1 MSSFRGTKAL
11 LMQLVRSNVSPESRP
26 EIFKALVCIAYLVSL
41 LGCPVKY
48 RLAVHM
54 QKPSTPKRRCHV
66 PSACENLLFVPA
78 IALLVNGWFPIAT
91 TTLYKPFTG

>member
-41 LGCPVKY
+41 LCSPPCKL
-48 RLAVHM
+48 RLAVQVRIAVFQLTAHVCLI
-54 QKPSTPKRRCHV
+54 RR
-66 PSACENLLFVPA
+66 
-78 IALLVNGWFPIAT
+78 LLVSTCFWVFTLIAAIW
-91 TTLYKPFTG
+91 